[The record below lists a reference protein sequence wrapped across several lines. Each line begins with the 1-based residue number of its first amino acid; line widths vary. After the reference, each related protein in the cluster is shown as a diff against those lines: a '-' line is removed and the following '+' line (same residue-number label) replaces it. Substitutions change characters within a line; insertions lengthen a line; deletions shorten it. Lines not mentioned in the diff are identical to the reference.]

1 MANCPDG
8 RCDGSGFL
16 FDEAARRARPCSCR
30 PRLLARKRAA
40 AIEGRIPKRY
50 QGVSFDREP
59 LLDIARTSPE
69 AIRRTRRYIQ
79 TLDEQ
84 IDAGRGIWF
93 TGSAGTGKTTLAMLI
108 SKAAIEAGRSVA
120 IYSLPHLL
128 GLLRDTYN
136 DGGPSLIELVDRLAA
151 VELLHIDD
159 IGAEQSSPWVLEQL
173 YTIIN
178 SRYEDQRALIL
189 TTNLVPADP
198 ESAAGRPDRKAP
210 AQSDKDAPLP
220 TLDDQLGPRIVSRI
234 CEICGEPIGLFG
246 MDHRRGLEIDVD
258 DAEINWGGIGK
269 SSPPPGDAPAPEW
282 GAEPAYGEQRPRR
295 GSAS

>member
-1 MANCPDG
+1 MATCPDG

-30 PRLLARKRAA
+30 PRLLARRRAA
-40 AIEGRIPKRY
+40 AIEGRIPKRFR
-50 QGVSFDREP
+50 GVSFDREP
-59 LLDIARTSPE
+59 LIDLARTYPE
-69 AIRRTRRYIQ
+69 AIRRTRRYVR

-93 TGSAGTGKTTLAMLI
+93 TGSPGTGKTTLAMLI
-108 SKAAIEAGRSVA
+108 SKTAMEAGRSVA

-128 GLLRDTYN
+128 ALLRDTYN
-136 DGGPSLIELVDRLAA
+136 DGGLNLVELIERLAA

-178 SRYEDQRALIL
+178 ARYEDERALIL
-189 TTNLVPADP
+189 TTNLVPATADMAP
-198 ESAAGRPDRKAP
+198 RRRKRTP
-210 AQSDKDAPLP
+210 VEDDGDEEPP
-220 TLDDQLGPRIVSRI
+220 TLDDQLGERIVSRI

-246 MDHRRGLEIDVD
+246 PDHRKDSEVDLD
-258 DAEINWGGIGK
+258 DAEINWGAIGK
-269 SSPPPGDAPAPEW
+269 SAPMDGDE
-282 GAEPAYGEQRPRR
+282 GPAYGEPRPRY
-295 GSAS
+295 AS